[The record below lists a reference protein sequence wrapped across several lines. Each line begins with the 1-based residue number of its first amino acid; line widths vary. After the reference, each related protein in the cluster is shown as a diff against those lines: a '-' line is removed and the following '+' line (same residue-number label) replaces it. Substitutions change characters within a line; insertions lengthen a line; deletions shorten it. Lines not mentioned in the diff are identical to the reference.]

1 LNFNKNLPT
10 CHVHGNRQVG
20 KLMQRG
26 VSNMIG
32 VVGGVGPFAGL
43 DLLKKILDQTEAQSD
58 QDHLTVFSISQP
70 ATIMDRTAYLFGET
84 DLNPARPILDQLHQL
99 EKIGTTVAGIPCN
112 TAHAA
117 PIMNVIE
124 DELDASGS
132 QLHLLNMIQEVG
144 LFLQRYYPSVQTVG
158 LLSTTGTSYSRV
170 YPQTLEPFGIQVI
183 EPEQQTVKEMVHRAI
198 YDTSYGIKACG
209 YATEKARIDVLSAI
223 NHLGERGAEAVILG
237 CTELP
242 IAVPEKEIDGLPQI
256 DSTMTLAR
264 ALIRTIDPQKLRPW
278 QN

>member
-1 LNFNKNLPT
+1 
-10 CHVHGNRQVG
+10 
-20 KLMQRG
+20 MERG
-26 VSNMIG
+26 VSNIIG

-43 DLLKKILDQTEAQSD
+43 DLLIKILDQTEAQSD